1 MRLYD
6 ASRVRRL
13 GELRREMDRLFADWD
28 RPRPAAFPPVNI
40 LAHEAGLV
48 VTAELPGVA
57 PADLEISAIRDGLTI
72 RGTLPE
78 PEAEEGRTWHR
89 RERRSG
95 SFSRTIQLPY
105 AIDAESVD
113 ATCRDGVLR
122 IALARPEQDK
132 PRRIPV
138 QTA

>member
-1 MRLYD
+1 MRFYNVNP
-6 ASRVRRL
+6 VRRL
-13 GELRREMDRLFADWD
+13 GELRREMDRLFADHD
-28 RPRPAAFPPVNI
+28 RPRAVAFPPVNI
-40 LAHEAGLV
+40 LARDDGLV
-48 VTAELPGVA
+48 VTTELPGVA
-57 PADLEISAIRDGLTI
+57 PDTLEITAVRDNLTI
-72 RGTLPE
+72 RGELPA

-132 PRRIPV
+132 PRRIKV